1 MPTLPRW
8 VIDPDGEIPQKY
20 ARLLEAF
27 ADCRDDL
34 RAGLMLKK
42 EFAAVARERL
52 GLGGG
57 SSNILYRLLLDR
69 RGPPVQVQALELV
82 EVVTP
87 AGGNVHLIIG
97 DAHAAPDQNL
107 ERFTILGRMVRD
119 IRPDVVIC
127 IGDFADMPS
136 LSSYDQGKKAA
147 ENRRYSADIAA
158 ANEALRLFHKE
169 IDDYNRA
176 FPSDPI
182 RPRFVYC
189 EGNHEHRI
197 ARASNDS
204 PAYDNMGLSDLD
216 FARRGWE
223 VFEFLRPATI
233 DGVNYCHYFT
243 SQNTAR
249 AISGVSA
256 ARSLVNKKHMSC
268 VVGHSHLLNHWTT
281 TAGDRRLHGLV
292 VGWYCDVFK
301 SYAGQSNAGWWAG
314 ICVLRDVKNGDYD
327 LELWS
332 YRRMVT
338 RWGG

>member
-1 MPTLPRW
+1 
-8 VIDPDGEIPQKY
+8 
-20 ARLLEAF
+20 
-27 ADCRDDL
+27 
-34 RAGLMLKK
+34 MLKK
-42 EFAAVARERL
+42 EFATVARDRL

-57 SSNILYRLLLDR
+57 SVNVLYRLMMG
-69 RGPPVQVQALELV
+69 RGAPPARVARSESVP
-82 EVVTP
+82 VVTNTR
-87 AGGNVHLIIG
+87 GKVHLIIG

-107 ERFTILGRMVRD
+107 ERFAILGRMVRD

-127 IGDFADMPS
+127 IGDFADMPA
-136 LSSYDQGKKAA
+136 LSSYDKGKKAA
-147 ENRRYSADIAA
+147 ENRRYSADIEA
-158 ANEALRLFHKE
+158 ANEALRLFHNE
-169 IDDYNRA
+169 IDAYNLK
-176 FPSDPI
+176 FPSTPVN
-182 RPRFVYC
+182 PRFVYC

-197 ARASNDS
+197 ARAANDS
-204 PAYDNMGLSDLD
+204 PAFDNMRLSDLD
-216 FARRGWE
+216 FERRGWE

-243 SQNTAR
+243 SQNTSR

-268 VVGHSHLLNHWTT
+268 VVGHSHLFNHWTT